1 MRLGNG
7 SPSVDFNG
15 TRYTSIEGSAADNNI
30 SIDNVLGKGKFDPVT
45 TPGIALTT
53 QQARELG
60 VKVGDKVTVRDN
72 RTGAAYTATFYDSAG
87 SKRPGN
93 EKYAHFEVSPAL
105 ADQLGIKYRNSKGK
119 VIDAVTNSS
128 QVDGRF
134 TIEKFSGAQPGSRFD
149 PPAAPTPSAPS
160 APQGAPT
167 ARPPPRQRATP
178 PTNVDQVIS
187 NFDNKYHAAPSLAD
201 VRAGRAQLGIG
212 DHGPAV
218 AALQRRLGVEAD
230 GYFGP
235 ITMRALAAAQRSGGV
250 QDGSLGR
257 AGNEAFSLRP
267 PSSNQR
273 ARPPS
278 SEGPTASGD
287 VTGPSG
293 PVNANNTMERLAA
306 NARAV
311 AMGMGGYRGGG
322 RCATGVSAAIRRTM
336 GISVSG
342 NGNQIDNNLP
352 RDKFRE
358 VHMSLQEALRTPGLV
373 LTWEQTSTRLGR
385 RYGHTAVTLGD
396 GHSSASDFVERNT
409 LAAESGRRGLR
420 IFQPIN

>member
-7 SPSVDFNG
+7 SASVDFNG
-15 TRYTSIEGSAADNNI
+15 TRYTSIEGSAANSDI
-30 SIDNVLGKGKFDPVT
+30 SIDGVRGKGKFDPLT
-45 TPGIALTT
+45 EPGIALTT
-53 QQARELG
+53 QQAKELG
-60 VKVGDKVTVRDN
+60 VKVGGKVTVRDN
-72 RTGAAYTATFYDSAG
+72 KTGAAYTATYYDSAG

-119 VIDAVTNSS
+119 VIDAVTNSA

-134 TIEKFSGAQPGSRFD
+134 SIEKFSGAQPGSRFD
-149 PPAAPTPSAPS
+149 NAAAPAAAPSAPS
-160 APQGAPT
+160 APA
-167 ARPPPRQRATP
+167 ARPTQRATP

-201 VRAGRAQLGIG
+201 VRAGRSQLSIG

-218 AALQRRLGVEAD
+218 AALQRRLGVKAD

-235 ITMRALAAAQRSGGV
+235 ITMRALANAQRSGGV

-257 AGNEAFSLRP
+257 AGADALQLRP
-267 PSSNQR
+267 PRQSST
-273 ARPPS
+273 PS
-278 SEGPTASGD
+278 QPSNEVSGPTPSGD
-287 VTGPSG
+287 S
-293 PVNANNTMERLAA
+293 VNASSTMERLAA
-306 NARAV
+306 NARNV
-311 AMGMGGYRGGG
+311 ALGMGGYRGRG
-322 RCATGVSAAIRRTM
+322 RCATGVSETIRRTM

-352 RDKFRE
+352 RSKFRE
-358 VHMSLQEALRTPGLV
+358 VHMSLEEALRTPGLV
-373 LTWEQTSTRLGR
+373 LTWERTSTQLGR
-385 RYGHTAVTLGD
+385 IYGHTAVTLGD

-409 LAAESGRRGLR
+409 LAAESGRSGLR